1 MTHAITDRPHC
12 YADAVGL
19 SEYGR
24 FFSVSYLYLK
34 IMSYLWKI
42 NINQFNFIMITN
54 REEVLENALRVFAK
68 MNYEKAS
75 QVEIG
80 KACGLT
86 KAGLVYYYPIKLDL
100 FVAVIDKYVFGM
112 QSVANKFRFK
122 AATLS
127 EFIEQYIKGVEQTM
141 RKLISLLDDGNN
153 PAGCSFN
160 FYYYHLMMQVRL
172 YYPDVEE
179 KICRHVPAGL
189 RVLESRH
196 TVGKG
201 HRGDTAGCG
210 HRGHSHAVP
219 AGVFRSVL

>member
-1 MTHAITDRPHC
+1 MKKC
-12 YADAVGL
+12 
-19 SEYGR
+19 
-24 FFSVSYLYLK
+24 F
-34 IMSYLWKI
+34 
-42 NINQFNFIMITN
+42 
-54 REEVLENALRVFAK
+54 ENALRVFAK

-112 QSVANKFRFK
+112 QSVAKQVPVQGCHPVGIYRTIYKRWWNRPC
-122 AATLS
+122 
-127 EFIEQYIKGVEQTM
+127 G
-141 RKLISLLDDGNN
+141 KLISLLDDGNN

-179 KICRHVPAGL
+179 KIAGL
-189 RVLESRH
+189 FRQDYEFWRAAIQSA
-196 TVGKG
+196 K
-201 HRGDTAGCG
+201 DTGEIRQDVG

-219 AGVFRSVL
+219 AGVFGLSFEQSF